1 MEKLILFFLILNFIF
16 LLTVVN
22 NLNYLIP
29 RLDKLIKTASSLEDK
44 AKRLTPIL
52 FSIETKANSLVKESK
67 QLSDDFTMVKNT
79 LSNL

>member
-22 NLNYLIP
+22 NLNVLRP
-29 RLDKLIKTASSLEDK
+29 RLDNLIKTASYLEEDT
-44 AKRLTPIL
+44 KRLEPIL
-52 FSIETKANSLVKESK
+52 FSIETKATSLVKESK
-67 QLSDDFTMVKNT
+67 QLSDDFTTVKNT

>member
-52 FSIETKANSLVKESK
+52 FSIETKSNSLVKESK